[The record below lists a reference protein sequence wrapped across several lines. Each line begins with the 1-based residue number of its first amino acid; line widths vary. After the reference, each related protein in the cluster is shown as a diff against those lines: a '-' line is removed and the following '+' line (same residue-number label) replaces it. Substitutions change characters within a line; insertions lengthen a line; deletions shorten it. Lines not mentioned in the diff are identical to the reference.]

1 MRHHFHRCP
10 NLRVLTADASELNG
24 SRRHGHIALDELC
37 DAKGLSPCIGLVEC
51 DILVPSQRRTLL
63 VSRATRMREEDGGA
77 SILTGSA
84 RHAATLMS
92 DLRRE
97 LLAERERMVTE
108 NLRIEAEVA
117 TLLDVGRDENA
128 DEADRG
134 DAAAQLRFDDAL
146 ERLSVRRLDAID
158 RALDAMDQGT
168 FGVCRQ
174 CEEPIEPDR
183 LRAVPD
189 ALLCISCARA
199 LELQA

>member
-10 NLRVLTADASELNG
+10 NLRVLMADASELNG
-24 SRRHGHIALDELC
+24 ARRHGHIALDELC
-37 DAKGLSPCIGLVEC
+37 DAKGLSACVGLVEC
-51 DILVPSQRRTLL
+51 DILAPSQKRTLL
-63 VSRATRMREEDGGA
+63 VSRATRLREEDGSA
-77 SILTGSA
+77 SALAGSA
-84 RHAATLMS
+84 RPAARLMS

-97 LLAERERMVTE
+97 LLAERERTVAA
-108 NLRIEAEVA
+108 NRRIEAEVA
-117 TLLDVGRDENA
+117 SLLDVGRDENA

-146 ERLSVRRLDAID
+146 ERLAVRRLDAID
-158 RALDAMDQGT
+158 RALDAMEQGT

-189 ALLCISCARA
+189 TPLCISCARA
-199 LELQA
+199 VELRA